1 MPSFVNP
8 IHTNANALNSGTKNE
23 VKDTKNAPKSAS
35 KDFNKIL
42 NQKISKDKTA
52 PKENPNA
59 LKATPKDA
67 KEDAKELEKTPTPHH
82 QHAQNLAKDQQAP
95 TLKDLL
101 NHKKTTASHEAQH
114 ETHEPT
120 LKDLLNHKKTT
131 ASHEAQHETHEMHE
145 TNPKTPNETLNKN
158 EKKPNGVASNAHQAN
173 LTNKNPL
180 TPTNHANNAIKNPTA
195 PTHNAKEP
203 KTLKDIHALS
213 QKHDLNA
220 SNIQVGT
227 PLEKKE
233 TPLNASDQLALKT
246 TQTSIN
252 HTLAKNDSKN
262 TANLSSVLQSL
273 EKKESHNKE
282 RTTPP
287 SNEKKTPPLREAL
300 QMNAIKRDKTL
311 SKKKPEKTPTK
322 TQTTAATPENA
333 PKIPLKTPPL
343 MPLIGAN
350 PPNDNAPTPLEK
362 EEKAKEVSEN
372 KEKTKE
378 SNNSAQSAQN
388 AQASD
393 KTSENKSAAPK
404 ETIKHFTQQL
414 KQEIQEYKPPM
425 SRISMDLFPKELGK
439 VEVTIQKVGKNLKVS
454 VISHNNS
461 LQTFLDNQ
469 QDLKNSL
476 NALGFEGVD
485 LSFSQDSSKEQPKE
499 PLREPFKEQESTPLK
514 ENALKSYQENTD
526 NENKETSMQITL
538 YA

>member
-1 MPSFVNP
+1 MPSPVDP
-8 IHTNANALNSGTKNE
+8 IHTNANANALNSGAKNE
-23 VKDTKNAPKSAS
+23 DIKNAPKGAS
-35 KDFNKIL
+35 KDFSKIL

-59 LKATPKDA
+59 LKATPKNSKEGA

-101 NHKKTTASHEAQH
+101 NHKKTAVSHEAQH
-114 ETHEPT
+114 
-120 LKDLLNHKKTT
+120 KN
-131 ASHEAQHETHEMHE
+131 HE

-158 EKKPNGVASNAHQAN
+158 EKKPNGVTSNAHQTN

-195 PTHNAKEP
+195 PTDTKKEP
-203 KTLKDIHALS
+203 KTLKDIQTLS

-233 TPLNASDQLALKT
+233 TPLKASDQLALKT
-246 TQTSIN
+246 TQTPIN
-252 HTLAKNDSKN
+252 HTLAKNDAKN

-322 TQTTAATPENA
+322 TQTTAQAATPENA

-350 PPNDNAPTPLEK
+350 PPNNNDPTPLEK

-378 SNNSAQSAQN
+378 STNSAQNAQN

-393 KTSENKSAAPK
+393 KASENKSAAPK
-404 ETIKHFTQQL
+404 ETIKYFTQQL

-499 PLREPFKEQESTPLK
+499 SLREPFKEQESTPLK

>member
-1 MPSFVNP
+1 MPSPVNP
-8 IHTNANALNSGTKNE
+8 IHTNASALNSGAKNE
-23 VKDTKNAPKSAS
+23 DTKNAPKSAS
-35 KDFNKIL
+35 KDFSKIL
-42 NQKISKDKTA
+42 NQKISKDKTT
-52 PKENPNA
+52 PKEDPNA
-59 LKATPKDA
+59 LKAAPKDA
-67 KEDAKELEKTPTPHH
+67 KEDAKTLEKTPTPHH
-82 QHAQNLAKDQQAP
+82 QHAQNPAKDQQAP

-114 ETHEPT
+114 E
-120 LKDLLNHKKTT
+120 N
-131 ASHEAQHETHEMHE
+131 HE

-158 EKKPNGVASNAHQAN
+158 EKKPNGVTSNAHQEN
-173 LTNKNPL
+173 STHKNPL

-195 PTHNAKEP
+195 PIHNAKES
-203 KTLKDIHALS
+203 KTLKDIQTLS

-220 SNIQVGT
+220 SNIQATT

-252 HTLAKNDSKN
+252 HTLAKNDAKN

-273 EKKESHNKE
+273 EKKDPHNKE
-282 RTTPP
+282 CATPP
-287 SNEKKTPPLREAL
+287 NNEKKTPPLKEAL
-300 QMNAIKRDKTL
+300 PMNAIKRDKTL

-322 TQTTAATPENA
+322 TQTTAPSIAPENA

-350 PPNDNAPTPLEK
+350 PPPNNNAPTPLEK
-362 EEKAKEVSEN
+362 EETTKEASDN

-393 KTSENKSAAPK
+393 KTSENKSVTPK

-499 PLREPFKEQESTPLK
+499 QLREPFKEQELTPLK

-526 NENKETSMQITL
+526 HENKETSMQITL

>member
-8 IHTNANALNSGTKNE
+8 IHTNASANANANASTLINSGAKNE
-23 VKDTKNAPKSAS
+23 IKDTKNAPKSAS
-35 KDFNKIL
+35 KDFSKIL
-42 NQKISKDKTA
+42 NQKISKDKSA

-59 LKATPKDA
+59 LKATPKDT

-101 NHKKTTASHEAQH
+101 NHKKTTASHETQH
-114 ETHEPT
+114 EI
-120 LKDLLNHKKTT
+120 HKN
-131 ASHEAQHETHEMHE
+131 HE

-158 EKKPNGVASNAHQAN
+158 EKKPNGVASSAHQAN

-180 TPTNHANNAIKNPTA
+180 TPTNHANKNPTA
-195 PTHNAKEP
+195 PTHNAKDS
-203 KTLKDIHALS
+203 KTLKDIQTLS

-220 SNIQVGT
+220 SNIQVTT

-233 TPLNASDQLALKT
+233 TPLNANDQLALKT
-246 TQTSIN
+246 TQTPIN
-252 HTLAKNDSKN
+252 HTLAKDSKN

-273 EKKESHNKE
+273 EKKESQNKE
-282 RTTPP
+282 HATPP

-311 SKKKPEKTPTK
+311 SKKKTEKTPTK
-322 TQTTAATPENA
+322 TQTTAQAVTPENA

-362 EEKAKEVSEN
+362 EEKAKEMSEN

-378 SNNSAQSAQN
+378 STNSAQSAQN

-393 KTSENKSAAPK
+393 KASENKSTAPK

-485 LSFSQDSSKEQPKE
+485 LSFSQDSSKEQEKE
-499 PLREPFKEQESTPLK
+499 PFKEPFKEQESTPLK

>member
-1 MPSFVNP
+1 MPSPVNP
-8 IHTNANALNSGTKNE
+8 IHTNANALNSGAKNE
-23 VKDTKNAPKSAS
+23 VKDAKNAPKSAS
-35 KDFNKIL
+35 KDFSKIL

-52 PKENPNA
+52 PKEDPNA
-59 LKATPKDA
+59 LKATPQDAKENA
-67 KEDAKELEKTPTPHH
+67 KEDAKTLKTPTLPH
-82 QHAQNLAKDQQAP
+82 QHAQNLAKNQQAP
-95 TLKDLL
+95 TLKDWL
-101 NHKKTTASHEAQH
+101 NRPKTTASHEAQH
-114 ETHEPT
+114 E
-120 LKDLLNHKKTT
+120 N
-131 ASHEAQHETHEMHE
+131 HE

-158 EKKPNGVASNAHQAN
+158 EKKPNGVTSNAHQTN
-173 LTNKNPL
+173 LPNKNPI
-180 TPTNHANNAIKNPTA
+180 TPTNRANNANKTPTT
-195 PTHNAKEP
+195 PTHNAKES
-203 KTLKDIHALS
+203 KTLKDIQTLS

-220 SNIQVGT
+220 SNIQATTT
-227 PLEKKE
+227 PENK

-246 TQTSIN
+246 TQAPIN
-252 HTLAKNDSKN
+252 HTLAKNDAKN

-273 EKKESHNKE
+273 EKKEPPNKE
-282 RTTPP
+282 HATPQN
-287 SNEKKTPPLREAL
+287 NEKKTPPLKEAL

-311 SKKKPEKTPTK
+311 SKKKSEKTPTK
-322 TQTTAATPENA
+322 AQTTAPSIAPENA

-350 PPNDNAPTPLEK
+350 PPPNDNIPTLLEK
-362 EEKAKEVSEN
+362 EEKTKEASDN

-378 SNNSAQSAQN
+378 TNSSTQNAQN

-393 KTSENKSAAPK
+393 KISENKSTAPK

-425 SRISMDLFPKELGK
+425 SKISMDLFPKELGK
-439 VEVTIQKVGKNLKVS
+439 VEVIIQKVGKNLKVS

-485 LSFSQDSSKEQPKE
+485 LSFSQDSSKEQSKE
-499 PLREPFKEQESTPLK
+499 PFKELFKEQESSPLK

-526 NENKETSMQITL
+526 HENKETSMQITL

>member
-1 MPSFVNP
+1 MPSPINP
-8 IHTNANALNSGTKNE
+8 IHTNASANASTLNSGAKNE
-23 VKDTKNAPKSAS
+23 DTKNAPKSAS
-35 KDFNKIL
+35 KDFSKIL

-59 LKATPKDA
+59 LKATPKDSKEDA
-67 KEDAKELEKTPTPHH
+67 KEDAKELEKTPTPHP

-114 ETHEPT
+114 EI
-120 LKDLLNHKKTT
+120 HKN
-131 ASHEAQHETHEMHE
+131 HE

-180 TPTNHANNAIKNPTA
+180 TPTNHANNAIKNPAA
-195 PTHNAKEP
+195 PTDTKKES
-203 KTLKDIHALS
+203 KTLKDIQTLS

-220 SNIQVGT
+220 SNIQVTTT
-227 PLEKKE
+227 PENK

-246 TQTSIN
+246 TQAPIN
-252 HTLAKNDSKN
+252 HTLAKNDAKN

-282 RTTPP
+282 RATPP

-300 QMNAIKRDKTL
+300 PMNAIKRDKTL

-322 TQTTAATPENA
+322 TQTTAQAATPENA

-362 EEKAKEVSEN
+362 EEKAKEVSDN

-378 SNNSAQSAQN
+378 STNSTQSAQN

-499 PLREPFKEQESTPLK
+499 SFKEPFKEQELTPLK

>member
-1 MPSFVNP
+1 MPSPINP
-8 IHTNANALNSGTKNE
+8 IHTNASANANALNSGAKNE
-23 VKDTKNAPKSAS
+23 VKEVKNAPKSAS
-35 KDFNKIL
+35 KDFSKIL

-67 KEDAKELEKTPTPHH
+67 KEDAKALEKTPTLQP

-114 ETHEPT
+114 ETH
-120 LKDLLNHKKTT
+120 K
-131 ASHEAQHETHEMHE
+131 MHE
-145 TNPKTPNETLNKN
+145 TNPKTPNETLSKN
-158 EKKPNGVASNAHQAN
+158 EKKPNGVISSAHQAN

-203 KTLKDIHALS
+203 KTLKDIQTLS

-252 HTLAKNDSKN
+252 HTLAKNGAKN

-273 EKKESHNKE
+273 EKKESQNKE
-282 RTTPP
+282 RTTLPH
-287 SNEKKTPPLREAL
+287 NEKKTPPLREAL
-300 QMNAIKRDKTL
+300 PMNAIKRDKTL

-322 TQTTAATPENA
+322 TQTTAATPENS

-350 PPNDNAPTPLEK
+350 PPNDNAPTLLEK
-362 EEKAKEVSEN
+362 EEKTKEVSEN

-378 SNNSAQSAQN
+378 SNNSAQNAQN

-485 LSFSQDSSKEQPKE
+485 LSFSQDSSKEQEKE
-499 PLREPFKEQESTPLK
+499 QLREPFKEQESTPLK

>member
-1 MPSFVNP
+1 MPSPVNP
-8 IHTNANALNSGTKNE
+8 IHTNANALNSGAKNE

-35 KDFNKIL
+35 KDFSKIL

-67 KEDAKELEKTPTPHH
+67 KEDAKTLEKTPTLPH
-82 QHAQNLAKDQQAP
+82 QHAQNPAKDQQAP
-95 TLKDLL
+95 TLKDWL
-101 NHKKTTASHEAQH
+101 NHKKTTASHETQH
-114 ETHEPT
+114 ETHEA
-120 LKDLLNHKKTT
+120 N
-131 ASHEAQHETHEMHE
+131 E

-158 EKKPNGVASNAHQAN
+158 EKKPNEVTSNAHQAN

-180 TPTNHANNAIKNPTA
+180 TPTNHANNAIKNPTT

-203 KTLKDIHALS
+203 KTLKDIQTLS

-220 SNIQVGT
+220 SNIQAATT
-227 PLEKKE
+227 PENK
-233 TPLNASDQLALKT
+233 TPLNASDHLALKT
-246 TQTSIN
+246 TQTPTN
-252 HTLAKNDSKN
+252 HTLAKNDAKN

-273 EKKESHNKE
+273 EKKESPNKE
-282 RTTPP
+282 HANPQN
-287 SNEKKTPPLREAL
+287 NEKKTPPLKEAL

-322 TQTTAATPENA
+322 AQTTAPSIAPENA

-362 EEKAKEVSEN
+362 EEKTKEASDN

-378 SNNSAQSAQN
+378 TNNSAQSVQN

-393 KTSENKSAAPK
+393 KTSENKSIAPK

-439 VEVTIQKVGKNLKVS
+439 VEVIIQKVGKNLKVS

-485 LSFSQDSSKEQPKE
+485 LSFSQDSSKEQQAPKDQPKE
-499 PLREPFKEQESTPLK
+499 LFKEQESSPLK
-514 ENALKSYQENTD
+514 ESALKSYQENTD
-526 NENKETSMQITL
+526 HENQETSMQITL

>member
-1 MPSFVNP
+1 MPSPINP
-8 IHTNANALNSGTKNE
+8 IHTNASANANANASTLINSGAKNE
-23 VKDTKNAPKSAS
+23 DTKNAPKSAS
-35 KDFNKIL
+35 KDFSKIL

-52 PKENPNA
+52 PKESPNPST
-59 LKATPKDA
+59 LKATQKDA
-67 KEDAKELEKTPTPHH
+67 KEDAKALEKTPTLPH
-82 QHAQNLAKDQQAP
+82 QHAQNPAKDQQAP

-114 ETHEPT
+114 EI
-120 LKDLLNHKKTT
+120 
-131 ASHEAQHETHEMHE
+131 HE

-158 EKKPNGVASNAHQAN
+158 EKKPNGVTSNAHQEN
-173 LTNKNPL
+173 SIHKNPL
-180 TPTNHANNAIKNPTA
+180 TPTNHANHAIKNPTA

-203 KTLKDIHALS
+203 KTLKDIQTLS

-220 SNIQVGT
+220 SNIQAT
-227 PLEKKE
+227 APLEKKE
-233 TPLNASDQLALKT
+233 TPLNVSDQIALKT

-282 RTTPP
+282 RATPP
-287 SNEKKTPPLREAL
+287 NNEKKTPPLKEAL
-300 QMNAIKRDKTL
+300 PMNAIKRDKTL
-311 SKKKPEKTPTK
+311 SKKKSEKA
-322 TQTTAATPENA
+322 QTTAPSIAPENA

-350 PPNDNAPTPLEK
+350 PPSDNAPTLLEK
-362 EEKAKEVSEN
+362 EEKTKEISDN

-388 AQASD
+388 TQASD
-393 KTSENKSAAPK
+393 KTSENKSVTPK
-404 ETIKHFTQQL
+404 ETIRHFTQQL

-425 SRISMDLFPKELGK
+425 SKISMDLFPKELGK

-499 PLREPFKEQESTPLK
+499 PFKEPFKEQELTPLK

>member
-1 MPSFVNP
+1 MPSLVNP
-8 IHTNANALNSGTKNE
+8 LHTNANALNSGAKNE

-35 KDFNKIL
+35 KDFSKIL

-52 PKENPNA
+52 PKESPNPNA

-67 KEDAKELEKTPTPHH
+67 KEDAKEDAKALEKTPTLPH
-82 QHAQNLAKDQQAP
+82 QHAQNPAKDQQAP
-95 TLKDLL
+95 TLKDWL

-114 ETHEPT
+114 ETHE
-120 LKDLLNHKKTT
+120 
-131 ASHEAQHETHEMHE
+131 HE
-145 TNPKTPNETLNKN
+145 TNPKTPNETLSKN
-158 EKKPNGVASNAHQAN
+158 EKKPNGVTSNAHQTN
-173 LTNKNPL
+173 LPNKNPI
-180 TPTNHANNAIKNPTA
+180 TPNHANNANKTPTT
-195 PTHNAKEP
+195 PTHNAKDP
-203 KTLKDIHALS
+203 KTLKDIQTLS

-220 SNIQVGT
+220 SNIQAT
-227 PLEKKE
+227 ASLEKKE
-233 TPLNASDQLALKT
+233 TPLNASDHLALKT
-246 TQTSIN
+246 TQTPIN
-252 HTLAKNDSKN
+252 HTLAKNDAKN

-273 EKKESHNKE
+273 EKKESPNKE
-282 RTTPP
+282 RANPLN
-287 SNEKKTPPLREAL
+287 NEKKTPPLKEAL
-300 QMNAIKRDKTL
+300 EMNAIKRDKTL
-311 SKKKPEKTPTK
+311 SKKKPEKTPIHAK
-322 TQTTAATPENA
+322 TQTTAPSATPENA

-362 EEKAKEVSEN
+362 EETIKEISDN

-378 SNNSAQSAQN
+378 TNNSAQSAQN
-388 AQASD
+388 TQASD
-393 KTSENKSAAPK
+393 KTSENKSIAPK

-425 SRISMDLFPKELGK
+425 SKISMDLFPKELGK
-439 VEVTIQKVGKNLKVS
+439 VEVIIQKVGKNLKVS

-499 PLREPFKEQESTPLK
+499 QLRELFKEQESSPLK

-526 NENKETSMQITL
+526 NEHKETSMQITL

>member
-1 MPSFVNP
+1 MQSPINP
-8 IHTNANALNSGTKNE
+8 IHTNASANASTLINSGAKNE
-23 VKDTKNAPKSAS
+23 DTKNAPKSAS
-35 KDFNKIL
+35 KDFSKIL
-42 NQKISKDKTA
+42 NQTISKDKTA

-59 LKATPKDA
+59 LKATPKGA
-67 KEDAKELEKTPTPHH
+67 KEGAKENAKEFEKTPTLNH
-82 QHAQNLAKDQQAP
+82 QHAQNPIKDQQAP
-95 TLKDLL
+95 TLKDWL

-114 ETHEPT
+114 E
-120 LKDLLNHKKTT
+120 N
-131 ASHEAQHETHEMHE
+131 HE

-158 EKKPNGVASNAHQAN
+158 EKKPNGVTSNAHQAN
-173 LTNKNPL
+173 LASKNPI
-180 TPTNHANNAIKNPTA
+180 TPTNHANNAIKNPTT

-203 KTLKDIHALS
+203 KTLKDIQTLS

-220 SNIQVGT
+220 NNIQAVTT
-227 PLEKKE
+227 PENK

-246 TQTSIN
+246 TQTPTN
-252 HTLAKNDSKN
+252 HTLAKNDAKN

-273 EKKESHNKE
+273 EKKEPPNKE
-282 RTTPP
+282 HATPP
-287 SNEKKTPPLREAL
+287 NNEKKTPPLKEAL

-311 SKKKPEKTPTK
+311 SKKKSEKTPTK
-322 TQTTAATPENA
+322 AQTTAPSITPENA
-333 PKIPLKTPPL
+333 PKIPLKMPPL

-350 PPNDNAPTPLEK
+350 PPNDNPPTPLEK
-362 EEKAKEVSEN
+362 EEKTQEASDN

-378 SNNSAQSAQN
+378 TSNSAQSAQN
-388 AQASD
+388 TQASD
-393 KTSENKSAAPK
+393 KTSENKSIAPK

-439 VEVTIQKVGKNLKVS
+439 VEVIIQKVGKNLKVS

-499 PLREPFKEQESTPLK
+499 QLRELFKEQESSPLK

-526 NENKETSMQITL
+526 HENQETSMQITL

>member
-1 MPSFVNP
+1 MPSPINP
-8 IHTNANALNSGTKNE
+8 IHTNANALNSGAKNE
-23 VKDTKNAPKSAS
+23 DTKNAPKSAS
-35 KDFNKIL
+35 KDFSKIL

-52 PKENPNA
+52 PKESPNPNA
-59 LKATPKDA
+59 LKATPQDA
-67 KEDAKELEKTPTPHH
+67 KENAKENAKTLKTPTLPH
-82 QHAQNLAKDQQAP
+82 QHAQNPAKDQQAP
-95 TLKDLL
+95 TLKDWL
-101 NHKKTTASHEAQH
+101 NHKKTTASHETQH
-114 ETHEPT
+114 ETHE
-120 LKDLLNHKKTT
+120 
-131 ASHEAQHETHEMHE
+131 HE

-158 EKKPNGVASNAHQAN
+158 EKKPNGVISNAHQTN

-180 TPTNHANNAIKNPTA
+180 TPTNHTNNAIKNPTT
-195 PTHNAKEP
+195 PTHDAKDP
-203 KTLKDIHALS
+203 KTLKDIQTLS

-220 SNIQVGT
+220 SNIQVT
-227 PLEKKE
+227 APLEKKE
-233 TPLNASDQLALKT
+233 TPLSASDHLALKT
-246 TQTSIN
+246 TQTPTS
-252 HTLAKNDSKN
+252 HTLAKNDAKN

-282 RTTPP
+282 HANPQN
-287 SNEKKTPPLREAL
+287 NEKKTPPLREAL

-311 SKKKPEKTPTK
+311 SKKKSEK
-322 TQTTAATPENA
+322 TQTKAQTTALSITPENA

-343 MPLIGAN
+343 MPLIGSN
-350 PPNDNAPTPLEK
+350 PPPNDNIPTPLEK
-362 EEKAKEVSEN
+362 EETAKEASDNKEKAKETS
-372 KEKTKE
+372 
-378 SNNSAQSAQN
+378 SSAQSAQN

-393 KTSENKSAAPK
+393 KTSENKSVTPK

-439 VEVTIQKVGKNLKVS
+439 VEVIIQKVGKNLKVS

-485 LSFSQDSSKEQPKE
+485 LSFSQDSSKEQEKE
-499 PLREPFKEQESTPLK
+499 QLRELFKEQESTPLK

-526 NENKETSMQITL
+526 HENQETSMQITL

>member
-1 MPSFVNP
+1 MPSPVNP
-8 IHTNANALNSGTKNE
+8 IHTNANALNSGAKNE

-35 KDFNKIL
+35 KDFSKIL

-52 PKENPNA
+52 SKEDPNA
-59 LKATPKDA
+59 SKVTPKDA
-67 KEDAKELEKTPTPHH
+67 KALEKTPTLPH
-82 QHAQNLAKDQQAP
+82 QHAQNPAKDQQAP
-95 TLKDLL
+95 TLKDWL
-101 NHKKTTASHEAQH
+101 NHKKTTAPHETQH
-114 ETHEPT
+114 ETHE
-120 LKDLLNHKKTT
+120 
-131 ASHEAQHETHEMHE
+131 HE
-145 TNPKTPNETLNKN
+145 TNPKTPNETLNEN
-158 EKKPNGVASNAHQAN
+158 EKKPNEVISNAHQIN
-173 LTNKNPL
+173 LPSKNPI

-203 KTLKDIHALS
+203 KTLKDIQTLS

-220 SNIQVGT
+220 SNIQATT

-246 TQTSIN
+246 TQAPTN
-252 HTLAKNDSKN
+252 HTLAKNDAKN

-273 EKKESHNKE
+273 EKKEPHNKE
-282 RTTPP
+282 HATPP
-287 SNEKKTPPLREAL
+287 NNEKKTPPLREAL
-300 QMNAIKRDKTL
+300 PMNAIKRDKTL
-311 SKKKPEKTPTK
+311 SKKKSEKTPTK
-322 TQTTAATPENA
+322 TQITAPSATPENA

-350 PPNDNAPTPLEK
+350 PPNDNAPTLLEK
-362 EEKAKEVSEN
+362 EETTKEASDN

-378 SNNSAQSAQN
+378 TNNSAQSAQN

-393 KTSENKSAAPK
+393 KTSENKSTAPK
-404 ETIKHFTQQL
+404 EMIKHFTQQL

-439 VEVTIQKVGKNLKVS
+439 VEVIIQKVGKNLKVS

-499 PLREPFKEQESTPLK
+499 QLRELFKEQESSPLK

-526 NENKETSMQITL
+526 HENQETSMQITL
-538 YA
+538 YAWF

>member
-1 MPSFVNP
+1 MPSPVNP
-8 IHTNANALNSGTKNE
+8 IHTNANALNSGAKNE
-23 VKDTKNAPKSAS
+23 VKDAKNAPKSAS
-35 KDFNKIL
+35 KDFSKIL

-52 PKENPNA
+52 PKESPNPNA
-59 LKATPKDA
+59 SKVTPKDA
-67 KEDAKELEKTPTPHH
+67 KALEKTPTLPH
-82 QHAQNLAKDQQAP
+82 QHAQNPAKDQQAP
-95 TLKDLL
+95 TLKDWL
-101 NHKKTTASHEAQH
+101 NHQKTTASHETQH
-114 ETHEPT
+114 ETHEA
-120 LKDLLNHKKTT
+120 N
-131 ASHEAQHETHEMHE
+131 E

-158 EKKPNGVASNAHQAN
+158 EKKPNGVISNAHQAS

-195 PTHNAKEP
+195 PTHNAKES
-203 KTLKDIHALS
+203 KTLKDIQTLS

-220 SNIQVGT
+220 SNIQAT
-227 PLEKKE
+227 APLEKKE
-233 TPLNASDQLALKT
+233 TPLNASDHLALKT
-246 TQTSIN
+246 TQTPTN
-252 HTLAKNDSKN
+252 HTLAKNDAKN

-273 EKKESHNKE
+273 EKKEPPNKE
-282 RTTPP
+282 HANPP
-287 SNEKKTPPLREAL
+287 NNEKKTPSLKEAL

-311 SKKKPEKTPTK
+311 SKKKSEKTPTK
-322 TQTTAATPENA
+322 AQTTAPSATPENA
-333 PKIPLKTPPL
+333 PKISLKTPPL

-362 EEKAKEVSEN
+362 EEKTKEASDN

-378 SNNSAQSAQN
+378 TNSSAQSVQN
-388 AQASD
+388 TQASD
-393 KTSENKSAAPK
+393 KASENKSVTPK

-425 SRISMDLFPKELGK
+425 SKISMDLFPKELGK
-439 VEVTIQKVGKNLKVS
+439 VEVVIQKVGKNLKVS

-499 PLREPFKEQESTPLK
+499 QLRELFKEQESTPLK

-526 NENKETSMQITL
+526 HENQETSMQITL

>member
-1 MPSFVNP
+1 MPSPINP
-8 IHTNANALNSGTKNE
+8 IHTNASTNANALNSGAKNE
-23 VKDTKNAPKSAS
+23 DTKNAPKSAS
-35 KDFNKIL
+35 KDFSKIL

-67 KEDAKELEKTPTPHH
+67 KENAKALEKTPTPHH
-82 QHAQNLAKDQQAP
+82 QHAQNPAKDQQAP

-114 ETHEPT
+114 E
-120 LKDLLNHKKTT
+120 N
-131 ASHEAQHETHEMHE
+131 HE

-158 EKKPNGVASNAHQAN
+158 EKKPNGVTSNAHQEN
-173 LTNKNPL
+173 STHKNPL
-180 TPTNHANNAIKNPTA
+180 TPTNHANNAIKNPTT

-203 KTLKDIHALS
+203 KTLKDIQTLS

-220 SNIQVGT
+220 SNIQAT
-227 PLEKKE
+227 APLEKKE

-246 TQTSIN
+246 AQTPIN
-252 HTLAKNDSKN
+252 HTLAKNNAKN

-282 RTTPP
+282 RATPP
-287 SNEKKTPPLREAL
+287 NNEKKTPPLKEAL
-300 QMNAIKRDKTL
+300 PLNAIKRDKTL

-322 TQTTAATPENA
+322 TQTTAQSVTPENA

-362 EEKAKEVSEN
+362 EETTKEASDN

-378 SNNSAQSAQN
+378 SNNSTQSAQN

-393 KTSENKSAAPK
+393 KTSENKSTAPK

-499 PLREPFKEQESTPLK
+499 PFKEPFKEQELTPLK

-526 NENKETSMQITL
+526 NESKETSMQITL

>member
-1 MPSFVNP
+1 MPSPINP
-8 IHTNANALNSGTKNE
+8 IHTNASANASTLNSGAKNE
-23 VKDTKNAPKSAS
+23 DTKNAPKSAS
-35 KDFNKIL
+35 KDFSKIL

-59 LKATPKDA
+59 LKATPKDSKEDA
-67 KEDAKELEKTPTPHH
+67 KEDAKELEKTPTPHP

-114 ETHEPT
+114 EI
-120 LKDLLNHKKTT
+120 HKN
-131 ASHEAQHETHEMHE
+131 HE

-180 TPTNHANNAIKNPTA
+180 TPTNHANNAIKNPAA
-195 PTHNAKEP
+195 PTDTKKES
-203 KTLKDIHALS
+203 KTLKDIQTLS

-220 SNIQVGT
+220 SNIQVTTT
-227 PLEKKE
+227 PENK

-246 TQTSIN
+246 TQAPIN
-252 HTLAKNDSKN
+252 HTLAKNDAKN

-282 RTTPP
+282 RATPP

-300 QMNAIKRDKTL
+300 PMNAIKRDKTL

-322 TQTTAATPENA
+322 TQTTAQAATPENA

-362 EEKAKEVSEN
+362 EEKAKEVSDN

-378 SNNSAQSAQN
+378 STNSTQSAQN

-499 PLREPFKEQESTPLK
+499 SFKEPFKEQELTPLK

-538 YA
+538 YAWF

>member
-1 MPSFVNP
+1 MPSPINP
-8 IHTNANALNSGTKNE
+8 IHTNANANASALNSGAKNE
-23 VKDTKNAPKSAS
+23 VKDTKNAPKNAS
-35 KDFNKIL
+35 KDFSKIL

-59 LKATPKDA
+59 LKATPKDTKENA

-82 QHAQNLAKDQQAP
+82 QHAQNFAKDQQAP

-114 ETHEPT
+114 ETH
-120 LKDLLNHKKTT
+120 KN
-131 ASHEAQHETHEMHE
+131 HE

-158 EKKPNGVASNAHQAN
+158 EKKPNGVTSNAHQTS

-195 PTHNAKEP
+195 PTHNAKDP
-203 KTLKDIHALS
+203 KTLKDIQTLS

-220 SNIQVGT
+220 SNIQASA

-233 TPLNASDQLALKT
+233 TPLSASDQLALKT

-252 HTLAKNDSKN
+252 HTLAKNDAKN

-282 RTTPP
+282 HATPP

-322 TQTTAATPENA
+322 TQTTAQAATPENA

-350 PPNDNAPTPLEK
+350 PPNDNDPTPLEK
-362 EEKAKEVSEN
+362 EEKIKEVSEN

-378 SNNSAQSAQN
+378 STNSAQSAQN

-393 KTSENKSAAPK
+393 KASENKSAAPK

-425 SRISMDLFPKELGK
+425 SKISMDLFPKELGK
-439 VEVTIQKVGKNLKVS
+439 VEVVIQKVGKNLKVS

-485 LSFSQDSSKEQPKE
+485 LSFSQDSSKEQEKE
-499 PLREPFKEQESTPLK
+499 SFKEPFKEQELTPLK

-526 NENKETSMQITL
+526 NENQETIMQITL

>member
-1 MPSFVNP
+1 MPSPVNP
-8 IHTNANALNSGTKNE
+8 IHTNANALNSGAKNE
-23 VKDTKNAPKSAS
+23 DTKNAPKSTS
-35 KDFNKIL
+35 KDFSKIL

-67 KEDAKELEKTPTPHH
+67 KENAKEDAKALEKTPTPHV
-82 QHAQNLAKDQQAP
+82 QTPKEIAKNQQAP
-95 TLKDLL
+95 TLKDWL

-114 ETHEPT
+114 ETHE
-120 LKDLLNHKKTT
+120 N
-131 ASHEAQHETHEMHE
+131 HE

-158 EKKPNGVASNAHQAN
+158 EKKPNEVISNAHQTN
-173 LTNKNPL
+173 LPNKNPI
-180 TPTNHANNAIKNPTA
+180 TPTNHANNAIKNPTT
-195 PTHNAKEP
+195 PTHNAKES
-203 KTLKDIHALS
+203 KTLKDIQTLS

-220 SNIQVGT
+220 NNIQAATT
-227 PLEKKE
+227 PENK
-233 TPLNASDQLALKT
+233 TPLNAGDQLALKT
-246 TQTSIN
+246 TQTPTN
-252 HTLAKNDSKN
+252 HTLAKNDAKN

-273 EKKESHNKE
+273 EKKEPPNKE
-282 RTTPP
+282 HTIPQN
-287 SNEKKTPPLREAL
+287 NEKKTPPLKEAL

-311 SKKKPEKTPTK
+311 SKKKSEKTPIHAK
-322 TQTTAATPENA
+322 TQTTAPSIVPENA

-350 PPNDNAPTPLEK
+350 PPPNDNIPTPLEK
-362 EEKAKEVSEN
+362 EEKTQEISEI

-378 SNNSAQSAQN
+378 TNSSAQNAQN

-393 KTSENKSAAPK
+393 KTSENKSVTPK

-425 SRISMDLFPKELGK
+425 SKISMDLFPKELGK
-439 VEVTIQKVGKNLKVS
+439 VEVIIQKVGKNLKVS

-485 LSFSQDSSKEQPKE
+485 LSFSQDSSKEQEKE
-499 PLREPFKEQESTPLK
+499 QLKELFKEQESSPLK

-526 NENKETSMQITL
+526 NEHKETSMQITL

>member
-1 MPSFVNP
+1 MPSLINP
-8 IHTNANALNSGTKNE
+8 IHTNANANALNSGAKNE
-23 VKDTKNAPKSAS
+23 DTKNAPKSAS
-35 KDFNKIL
+35 KDFSKIL

-52 PKENPNA
+52 PKENPSA

-101 NHKKTTASHEAQH
+101 NHKKTTALHEAQH
-114 ETHEPT
+114 EI
-120 LKDLLNHKKTT
+120 HKN
-131 ASHEAQHETHEMHE
+131 HE

-180 TPTNHANNAIKNPTA
+180 TPTNHANNAKD
-195 PTHNAKEP
+195 P

-233 TPLNASDQLALKT
+233 TPLKASDQLALKT
-246 TQTSIN
+246 TQTPIN
-252 HTLAKNDSKN
+252 HTLAKNDAKN

-273 EKKESHNKE
+273 EKKDPHNKE
-282 RTTPP
+282 HATPP
-287 SNEKKTPPLREAL
+287 NNEKKTPPLREAL

-322 TQTTAATPENA
+322 AQTTAQAATPENA

-362 EEKAKEVSEN
+362 EETTKEASDN

-378 SNNSAQSAQN
+378 ASNSAQSVQN
-388 AQASD
+388 AQSSD
-393 KTSENKSAAPK
+393 KTSENKSVTPK

-499 PLREPFKEQESTPLK
+499 QLREPFKEQESTPLK

>member
-1 MPSFVNP
+1 MPSPINP
-8 IHTNANALNSGTKNE
+8 IHTNANALNSGAKNE

-35 KDFNKIL
+35 KDFSKIL

-52 PKENPNA
+52 PKEDSNA
-59 LKATPKDA
+59 SKVTPKDA
-67 KEDAKELEKTPTPHH
+67 KEDAKVLEKTPTLPH
-82 QHAQNLAKDQQAP
+82 QHAQNPAKDQQAP
-95 TLKDLL
+95 TLKDWL
-101 NHKKTTASHEAQH
+101 NHKKTTAKHETQH
-114 ETHEPT
+114 ETHEA
-120 LKDLLNHKKTT
+120 N
-131 ASHEAQHETHEMHE
+131 E

-158 EKKPNGVASNAHQAN
+158 EKKPNEVTSNAHQTN
-173 LTNKNPL
+173 LPNKNPI
-180 TPTNHANNAIKNPTA
+180 TPTNHANNAIKT
-195 PTHNAKEP
+195 PTHNAKDP
-203 KTLKDIHALS
+203 KTLKDIQTLS

-220 SNIQVGT
+220 SNIQAATT
-227 PLEKKE
+227 PENK
-233 TPLNASDQLALKT
+233 TPLNASDHLALKT
-246 TQTSIN
+246 TQTPTN

-273 EKKESHNKE
+273 EKKDPHNKE
-282 RTTPP
+282 HATPP
-287 SNEKKTPPLREAL
+287 NNEKKTPPLKEAL
-300 QMNAIKRDKTL
+300 QMNTIKRDKTL
-311 SKKKPEKTPTK
+311 SKKKSEKTPTK
-322 TQTTAATPENA
+322 AQTTAPSITPENA
-333 PKIPLKTPPL
+333 PKISLKTPPL

-350 PPNDNAPTPLEK
+350 PPNDNIPTPLEK
-362 EEKAKEVSEN
+362 EETTKEASEN

-378 SNNSAQSAQN
+378 SNNSAQNMQN
-388 AQASD
+388 TQASD
-393 KTSENKSAAPK
+393 KTNENKSIAPK

-439 VEVTIQKVGKNLKVS
+439 VEVIIQKVGKNLKVS

-499 PLREPFKEQESTPLK
+499 SFKEPFKEQELTPLK

-526 NENKETSMQITL
+526 HENQETSMQITL

>member
-1 MPSFVNP
+1 MPSPVNP
-8 IHTNANALNSGTKNE
+8 IHTNANALNSGAKNE
-23 VKDTKNAPKSAS
+23 DTKNAPKSAS
-35 KDFNKIL
+35 KDFSKIL

-52 PKENPNA
+52 PKEDPNA

-67 KEDAKELEKTPTPHH
+67 KENAKTLEKTPTLPH
-82 QHAQNLAKDQQAP
+82 QHAQNPAKDQQAP
-95 TLKDLL
+95 TLKDWL
-101 NHKKTTASHEAQH
+101 NHKKTTALHEAQH
-114 ETHEPT
+114 ETHEA
-120 LKDLLNHKKTT
+120 N
-131 ASHEAQHETHEMHE
+131 E

-158 EKKPNGVASNAHQAN
+158 EKKPNGVTSNAHQTN
-173 LTNKNPL
+173 LTHKNPL
-180 TPTNHANNAIKNPTA
+180 TPTNHANNAIKNPTT

-203 KTLKDIHALS
+203 KTLKDIQTLS

-220 SNIQVGT
+220 NNIQAATT
-227 PLEKKE
+227 PENK

-246 TQTSIN
+246 TQTPTN
-252 HTLAKNDSKN
+252 HTLAKNDAKN

-273 EKKESHNKE
+273 EKKDPHNKE
-282 RTTPP
+282 HANPQN
-287 SNEKKTPPLREAL
+287 NEKKTPPLKEAL

-311 SKKKPEKTPTK
+311 SKKKSEKTPTK
-322 TQTTAATPENA
+322 AQTTAPSATPENA

-350 PPNDNAPTPLEK
+350 PPPNDNPPTLLEK
-362 EEKAKEVSEN
+362 EETTKEASDN

-378 SNNSAQSAQN
+378 SSNSAQSAQN

-393 KTSENKSAAPK
+393 KTSENKSTAPK

-439 VEVTIQKVGKNLKVS
+439 VEVIIQKVGKNLKVS

-499 PLREPFKEQESTPLK
+499 PLREPFKEQESSPLK
-514 ENALKSYQENTD
+514 ESALKSYQENTD
-526 NENKETSMQITL
+526 HENQETSMQITL

>member
-1 MPSFVNP
+1 MPSPINP
-8 IHTNANALNSGTKNE
+8 IHTNANASALNSGAKNE

-35 KDFNKIL
+35 KDFSKIL

-52 PKENPNA
+52 PKENPSA
-59 LKATPKDA
+59 LKAAPK
-67 KEDAKELEKTPTPHH
+67 DAKELEKTPTLQP

-101 NHKKTTASHEAQH
+101 NHKKTTASHEVQH
-114 ETHEPT
+114 E
-120 LKDLLNHKKTT
+120 N
-131 ASHEAQHETHEMHE
+131 HE

-158 EKKPNGVASNAHQAN
+158 EKKSDGVASSAHQAN

-180 TPTNHANNAIKNPTA
+180 TPTNHANNAIKNPTT

-203 KTLKDIHALS
+203 KTLKDIQTLS

-220 SNIQVGT
+220 SNIQAT
-227 PLEKKE
+227 APLEKKE
-233 TPLNASDQLALKT
+233 TSLSASDQLALKT
-246 TQTSIN
+246 TQTPIN

-273 EKKESHNKE
+273 EKKESQNKE
-282 RTTPP
+282 RTTPL

-322 TQTTAATPENA
+322 TQTTAPSATPKNP

-362 EEKAKEVSEN
+362 EEKAKEASDN

-378 SNNSAQSAQN
+378 STNSAQSAQN
-388 AQASD
+388 AQSSD

-476 NALGFEGVD
+476 NALGFDGVD

-499 PLREPFKEQESTPLK
+499 SLREPFKEQESTPLK

-526 NENKETSMQITL
+526 NENQETSMQITL

>member
-1 MPSFVNP
+1 MPSPINP
-8 IHTNANALNSGTKNE
+8 IHTNASTLNSGAKNE

-35 KDFNKIL
+35 KDFSKIL
-42 NQKISKDKTA
+42 NQKISKDKTT
-52 PKENPNA
+52 PKESPNPNA

-67 KEDAKELEKTPTPHH
+67 KEDAKTLKTPTLPH

-95 TLKDLL
+95 TLKDWL
-101 NHKKTTASHEAQH
+101 NHKKTTASHETQH
-114 ETHEPT
+114 ETHEA
-120 LKDLLNHKKTT
+120 N
-131 ASHEAQHETHEMHE
+131 E

-158 EKKPNGVASNAHQAN
+158 EKKPNGVTSNAHQTN
-173 LTNKNPL
+173 LTNKNPI
-180 TPTNHANNAIKNPTA
+180 TPTNRANNAIKNPTA
-195 PTHNAKEP
+195 PTDTKKEP
-203 KTLKDIHALS
+203 KTLKDIQTLS

-220 SNIQVGT
+220 SNIQAT
-227 PLEKKE
+227 APLEKKE

-246 TQTSIN
+246 TQTPTN
-252 HTLAKNDSKN
+252 HTLAKNDAKN

-273 EKKESHNKE
+273 EKKESPNKE
-282 RTTPP
+282 HATPP
-287 SNEKKTPPLREAL
+287 NNEKKTPPLKEAL

-311 SKKKPEKTPTK
+311 SKKKSEKTPTK
-322 TQTTAATPENA
+322 AQTTAPSITPENA
-333 PKIPLKTPPL
+333 PKIPLKMPPL

-350 PPNDNAPTPLEK
+350 PPNDNPPTPLEK
-362 EEKAKEVSEN
+362 EEKTQEASDN

-378 SNNSAQSAQN
+378 TSNSAQSTQN
-388 AQASD
+388 TQASD
-393 KTSENKSAAPK
+393 KTSENKSIAPK

-439 VEVTIQKVGKNLKVS
+439 VEVIIQKVGKNLKVS

-485 LSFSQDSSKEQPKE
+485 LSFSQDSSKEQQAPKE
-499 PLREPFKEQESTPLK
+499 QLREPFKEQESSPLK

-526 NENKETSMQITL
+526 HENQETSMQITL

>member
-1 MPSFVNP
+1 MPSPINP
-8 IHTNANALNSGTKNE
+8 IHTNASANANALINSGAKNE
-23 VKDTKNAPKSAS
+23 DTKNAPKSAS
-35 KDFNKIL
+35 KDFSKIL

-59 LKATPKDA
+59 LKTTPKNSKEGA
-67 KEDAKELEKTPTPHH
+67 KEDAKALEKTPTLPH
-82 QHAQNLAKDQQAP
+82 QHAQNPAKDQQAP
-95 TLKDLL
+95 TLKDWL
-101 NHKKTTASHEAQH
+101 NHKKTTAPHETQH
-114 ETHEPT
+114 ETHEA
-120 LKDLLNHKKTT
+120 N
-131 ASHEAQHETHEMHE
+131 E

-158 EKKPNGVASNAHQAN
+158 EKKPNGVTSNAHQAN

-195 PTHNAKEP
+195 PTHNAKEL
-203 KTLKDIHALS
+203 KTLKDIQTLS

-220 SNIQVGT
+220 SNIQATT

-246 TQTSIN
+246 TQTPTN
-252 HTLAKNDSKN
+252 HTLAKNDAKN

-282 RTTPP
+282 HATPHN
-287 SNEKKTPPLREAL
+287 NEKKTPPLKEAL
-300 QMNAIKRDKTL
+300 PMNAVKRDKTL

-322 TQTTAATPENA
+322 AQTTAPSIAPENA
-333 PKIPLKTPPL
+333 LKIPLKTPPL

-350 PPNDNAPTPLEK
+350 PPNDNPPTLLEK
-362 EEKAKEVSEN
+362 EETTKEASDNKEKAKETS
-372 KEKTKE
+372 
-378 SNNSAQSAQN
+378 NSAQSAQN
-388 AQASD
+388 TQASD
-393 KTSENKSAAPK
+393 KTSENKSIAPK

-439 VEVTIQKVGKNLKVS
+439 VEVIIQKVGKNLKVS

-485 LSFSQDSSKEQPKE
+485 LSFSQDSSKEQQAPKDQ
-499 PLREPFKEQESTPLK
+499 PKEPFKEQELTPLK
-514 ENALKSYQENTD
+514 ESALKSYQENTD
-526 NENKETSMQITL
+526 HENQETSMQITL

>member
-1 MPSFVNP
+1 MPSPINP
-8 IHTNANALNSGTKNE
+8 IHTNANALNSGAKNE
-23 VKDTKNAPKSAS
+23 DTKNAPKSAS
-35 KDFNKIL
+35 KDFSKIL
-42 NQKISKDKTA
+42 NQKISKDKTT

-59 LKATPKDA
+59 LKATQKDA
-67 KEDAKELEKTPTPHH
+67 KKDAKALEKTPTLPH
-82 QHAQNLAKDQQAP
+82 QHAQNPAKDQQAP

-101 NHKKTTASHEAQH
+101 NHKKTSHEAQH
-114 ETHEPT
+114 
-120 LKDLLNHKKTT
+120 KN
-131 ASHEAQHETHEMHE
+131 HE

-158 EKKPNGVASNAHQAN
+158 EKKPNGVTSNAHQEN
-173 LTNKNPL
+173 LTHKNPL
-180 TPTNHANNAIKNPTA
+180 TPTNHTNNAIKNPTT
-195 PTHNAKEP
+195 PTDTKKDP
-203 KTLKDIHALS
+203 KTLKDIQTLS

-220 SNIQVGT
+220 SNIQVT
-227 PLEKKE
+227 APLEKKE
-233 TPLNASDQLALKT
+233 TPLSASDQLALKT

-252 HTLAKNDSKN
+252 HTLAKNDAKN

-273 EKKESHNKE
+273 EKKDPHNKE
-282 RTTPP
+282 HATPP
-287 SNEKKTPPLREAL
+287 NNEKKTPPLREAL

-311 SKKKPEKTPTK
+311 SKKKSEKTPTK
-322 TQTTAATPENA
+322 AQTTAPSIAPENA

-350 PPNDNAPTPLEK
+350 PPNDNPPTLLEK
-362 EEKAKEVSEN
+362 EETTKEVSEN

-393 KTSENKSAAPK
+393 KASENKSVTPK

-439 VEVTIQKVGKNLKVS
+439 VEVVIQKVGKNLKVS

-485 LSFSQDSSKEQPKE
+485 LSFSQNSSKEQEKE
-499 PLREPFKEQESTPLK
+499 QLRELFKEQESSPLK
-514 ENALKSYQENTD
+514 GNALKSYQENTD
-526 NENKETSMQITL
+526 HENQETSMQITL

>member
-1 MPSFVNP
+1 MPSPVNP
-8 IHTNANALNSGTKNE
+8 IHTNANALNGGAKNE

-35 KDFNKIL
+35 KDFSKIL

-52 PKENPNA
+52 SKESPNHSV

-67 KEDAKELEKTPTPHH
+67 KALEKTPTPPY
-82 QHAQNLAKDQQAP
+82 QHAQNPAKDQQAP
-95 TLKDLL
+95 TLKDWL
-101 NHKKTTASHEAQH
+101 NHPKTTAEHEAQH
-114 ETHEPT
+114 ETHEA
-120 LKDLLNHKKTT
+120 N
-131 ASHEAQHETHEMHE
+131 E

-158 EKKPNGVASNAHQAN
+158 EKKPNEVASNAHQTN
-173 LTNKNPL
+173 LPNKNL
-180 TPTNHANNAIKNPTA
+180 ITPTNRANNAIKTQTT

-203 KTLKDIHALS
+203 KTLKDIQTLS

-220 SNIQVGT
+220 SNIQAATT
-227 PLEKKE
+227 PENKN
-233 TPLNASDQLALKT
+233 PLNASDHLALKT
-246 TQTSIN
+246 TQTPTN
-252 HTLAKNDSKN
+252 HTLAKNDAKN

-273 EKKESHNKE
+273 EKKEPHNKE
-282 RTTPP
+282 HANPP
-287 SNEKKTPPLREAL
+287 NNEKKTPPLKEAL

-311 SKKKPEKTPTK
+311 SKKKSEKTPIHAK
-322 TQTTAATPENA
+322 TQTTAPSATPENA

-350 PPNDNAPTPLEK
+350 PPPNDNILTPLEK
-362 EEKAKEVSEN
+362 EEKAKEVSDN
-372 KEKTKE
+372 KEKAKE
-378 SNNSAQSAQN
+378 TNSSAQSTQN
-388 AQASD
+388 TQASD
-393 KTSENKSAAPK
+393 KTSDNKSIAPK

-425 SRISMDLFPKELGK
+425 SKISMDLFPKELGK

-469 QDLKNSL
+469 QDLKNNL

-485 LSFSQDSSKEQPKE
+485 LSFSQDSSKEQQAPKDQ
-499 PLREPFKEQESTPLK
+499 PKEPFKEQELTPLK

-526 NENKETSMQITL
+526 HENQETSMQITL

>member
-1 MPSFVNP
+1 MPSPVNP
-8 IHTNANALNSGTKNE
+8 IHTNANALNSGAKNE
-23 VKDTKNAPKSAS
+23 DTKNAPKSTS
-35 KDFNKIL
+35 KDFSKIL

-52 PKENPNA
+52 PKESLNHSA
-59 LKATPKDA
+59 LKDTPKDA
-67 KEDAKELEKTPTPHH
+67 KEDAKKLEKTPTLQPP
-82 QHAQNLAKDQQAP
+82 HAQNPAKDQQAP
-95 TLKDLL
+95 TLKDWL

-114 ETHEPT
+114 E
-120 LKDLLNHKKTT
+120 N
-131 ASHEAQHETHEMHE
+131 HE

-158 EKKPNGVASNAHQAN
+158 EKKPNGVTSSTHQTNLAS
-173 LTNKNPL
+173 KNPI
-180 TPTNHANNAIKNPTA
+180 TPNHANHAIKNPTA
-195 PTHNAKEP
+195 PTHNAKDP
-203 KTLKDIHALS
+203 KTLKDIQTLS

-220 SNIQVGT
+220 SNIQATT

-252 HTLAKNDSKN
+252 HTLAKNDAKN

-273 EKKESHNKE
+273 EKKDPHNKE
-282 RTTPP
+282 HATP
-287 SNEKKTPPLREAL
+287 SHNEKKTPPLKEVL
-300 QMNAIKRDKTL
+300 EMNAIKRDKML
-311 SKKKPEKTPTK
+311 SKKKSEKTPTK
-322 TQTTAATPENA
+322 AQTTAPSIAPENA
-333 PKIPLKTPPL
+333 PKISLKTPPL

-350 PPNDNAPTPLEK
+350 PPPNDNIPTPLEK
-362 EEKAKEVSEN
+362 EETTKEASDNKEKAKE
-372 KEKTKE
+372 
-378 SNNSAQSAQN
+378 SNSSAQSAQN
-388 AQASD
+388 TQASD
-393 KTSENKSAAPK
+393 KTSENKSTAPK

-425 SRISMDLFPKELGK
+425 SKISMDLFPKELGK
-439 VEVTIQKVGKNLKVS
+439 VEVIIQKVGKNLKVS

-485 LSFSQDSSKEQPKE
+485 LSFSQNSSKEQPKE
-499 PLREPFKEQESTPLK
+499 QLRELFKEQESSPLK

-526 NENKETSMQITL
+526 HENKETSMQITL

>member
-1 MPSFVNP
+1 MPSPINP
-8 IHTNANALNSGTKNE
+8 IHTNANALNGGAKNE
-23 VKDTKNAPKSAS
+23 DTKNAPKSAS
-35 KDFNKIL
+35 KDFSKIL

-67 KEDAKELEKTPTPHH
+67 KALEKTPTPPH
-82 QHAQNLAKDQQAP
+82 QHAQNLAKNQQAP
-95 TLKDLL
+95 TLKDWL
-101 NHKKTTASHEAQH
+101 NRPKTHPTAKHETQH
-114 ETHEPT
+114 ETHEA
-120 LKDLLNHKKTT
+120 N
-131 ASHEAQHETHEMHE
+131 E
-145 TNPKTPNETLNKN
+145 TNPKTPNETLSKN
-158 EKKPNGVASNAHQAN
+158 EKKPNEALSNAHQTN
-173 LTNKNPL
+173 LTNKNPI
-180 TPTNHANNAIKNPTA
+180 TPNHANNAIKTSTT

-203 KTLKDIHALS
+203 KTLKDIQTLS

-220 SNIQVGT
+220 SNIQATTTPENKT
-227 PLEKKE
+227 PLS
-233 TPLNASDQLALKT
+233 ASDQFALKT
-246 TQTSIN
+246 TQTPTN
-252 HTLAKNDSKN
+252 HTLAKNDAKN

-273 EKKESHNKE
+273 EKKEPQNKE
-282 RTTPP
+282 HTIPQN
-287 SNEKKTPPLREAL
+287 NEKKTPPLKEAL

-311 SKKKPEKTPTK
+311 SKKKSEKTPTHAK
-322 TQTTAATPENA
+322 TQTTAPSATPENA

-350 PPNDNAPTPLEK
+350 PPNDNIPTPLEK
-362 EEKAKEVSEN
+362 EEKTKEVSDN
-372 KEKTKE
+372 KEKAKE
-378 SNNSAQSAQN
+378 SSNSAQSAQN
-388 AQASD
+388 TQASD
-393 KTSENKSAAPK
+393 KTSENKSIAPK

-439 VEVTIQKVGKNLKVS
+439 VEVIIQKVGKNLKVS

-485 LSFSQDSSKEQPKE
+485 LSFSQDSSKEQQAPKDQPKE
-499 PLREPFKEQESTPLK
+499 LFKEQESSPLK

-526 NENKETSMQITL
+526 HENQETSMQITL

>member
-1 MPSFVNP
+1 MPSPINP
-8 IHTNANALNSGTKNE
+8 IHTNASTNANALNSGAKNE
-23 VKDTKNAPKSAS
+23 DTKNAPKSAS
-35 KDFNKIL
+35 KDFSKIL

-52 PKENPNA
+52 PKESPNA
-59 LKATPKDA
+59 LKAVQKDA
-67 KEDAKELEKTPTPHH
+67 KKDAKALEKTHTPHH
-82 QHAQNLAKDQQAP
+82 QHAKDFAKDQQAP

-114 ETHEPT
+114 EIHE
-120 LKDLLNHKKTT
+120 N
-131 ASHEAQHETHEMHE
+131 HE

-158 EKKPNGVASNAHQAN
+158 EKKPDEVTSNVHQEN
-173 LTNKNPL
+173 STHKNPL
-180 TPTNHANNAIKNPTA
+180 TPINHANHTIKNPTA

-203 KTLKDIHALS
+203 KTLKDIQTLS

-220 SNIQVGT
+220 SNIQATT

-252 HTLAKNDSKN
+252 HTLAKNDAKN

-273 EKKESHNKE
+273 EKKESRNKE
-282 RTTPP
+282 HATPP
-287 SNEKKTPPLREAL
+287 NNEKKTPPLKEAL
-300 QMNAIKRDKTL
+300 PMNAIKRDKTL

-322 TQTTAATPENA
+322 TQTTAQAATPENA

-350 PPNDNAPTPLEK
+350 PPPNDNAPTLLEK
-362 EEKAKEVSEN
+362 EETTKEASDN

-378 SNNSAQSAQN
+378 ASNSAQSAQN

-393 KTSENKSAAPK
+393 KTSENKSVTPK

-425 SRISMDLFPKELGK
+425 SKISMDLFPKELGK

-499 PLREPFKEQESTPLK
+499 PFKEQELTPLK

-526 NENKETSMQITL
+526 NESKETSMQITL

>member
-1 MPSFVNP
+1 MPSPVNP
-8 IHTNANALNSGTKNE
+8 IHTNANALNSGAKNE
-23 VKDTKNAPKSAS
+23 VKDAKNAPKSAS
-35 KDFNKIL
+35 KDFSKIL

-67 KEDAKELEKTPTPHH
+67 KEDAKKLEKTPTLPY
-82 QHAQNLAKDQQAP
+82 QHAQNSAKDQQAP
-95 TLKDLL
+95 TLKDWL

-114 ETHEPT
+114 ETHE
-120 LKDLLNHKKTT
+120 
-131 ASHEAQHETHEMHE
+131 HE

-158 EKKPNGVASNAHQAN
+158 EKKPNEALSNAHQTN
-173 LTNKNPL
+173 LASKNPI
-180 TPTNHANNAIKNPTA
+180 TPNHANNAIKNPTT

-203 KTLKDIHALS
+203 KTLKDIQTLS

-220 SNIQVGT
+220 SNIQAATT
-227 PLEKKE
+227 PENK

-246 TQTSIN
+246 TQTPTN
-252 HTLAKNDSKN
+252 HTLAKNDAKN

-273 EKKESHNKE
+273 EKKESPNKE
-282 RTTPP
+282 HATPQN
-287 SNEKKTPPLREAL
+287 SEKKTPPLKEAL
-300 QMNAIKRDKTL
+300 EMNAIKRDKTL
-311 SKKKPEKTPTK
+311 SKKKSEKTPTK
-322 TQTTAATPENA
+322 TQTTAPSTTPENA
-333 PKIPLKTPPL
+333 PKLALKTPPL
-343 MPLIGAN
+343 MPLMGAN
-350 PPNDNAPTPLEK
+350 PPPNDNIPTPLEK
-362 EEKAKEVSEN
+362 EETTKEASDN

-378 SNNSAQSAQN
+378 TSNSAQSAQN

-393 KTSENKSAAPK
+393 KASENKSVTPK

-425 SRISMDLFPKELGK
+425 SKISMDLFPKELGK
-439 VEVTIQKVGKNLKVS
+439 VEVVIQKVGKNLKVS

-499 PLREPFKEQESTPLK
+499 QLRELFKEQESTPLK

-526 NENKETSMQITL
+526 HENKETSMQITL